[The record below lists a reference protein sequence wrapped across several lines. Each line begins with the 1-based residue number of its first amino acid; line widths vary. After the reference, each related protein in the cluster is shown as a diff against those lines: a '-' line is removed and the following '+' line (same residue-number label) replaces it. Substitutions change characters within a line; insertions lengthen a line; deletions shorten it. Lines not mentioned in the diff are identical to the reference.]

1 MQARALTFVLLLSL
15 LLARSTA
22 VPLPQP
28 TRETPESATR
38 LVVAITSQFESG
50 SEFGSGIVV
59 GAGGGRLYIATA
71 EHVIRQS
78 GEVAKRIEVKLTG
91 STPAVTAEVFRRA
104 GDGLDLAAL
113 TVTQTANLNL
123 EVAPFDLRRAADLAT
138 ARRGDP
144 VFALGNLQGG
154 GWRRNVAPDALAQV
168 AAGAIRFDSSFI
180 GKGLSGGALFNERW
194 QILGMIVRDDPPVGE
209 ALSIERVTATLKT
222 WGVPVLLRTPP
233 PVIAAGDDVSCRI
246 STDGSLACWGNVGLT
261 LENYTP
267 GLLPVTGTS
276 FQAVSAGI
284 RHVCAL
290 AFDWSVHCFGW
301 NRQGELGR
309 GSTSESFQRSN
320 PVSAN
325 IRFAS
330 ISAGVHTCGLDANG
344 VAYCWGPNNEAQLG
358 SSGKLSLVPTPVE
371 TDLRFKSI
379 SAGYLHTCGVATDDK
394 AYCWGSNEIAS
405 LGDRNARSTSFEPV
419 AVAGGLRFAT
429 VAAGYAHTCGLTVD
443 AEAYCWGDNE
453 YGMLGNGTNVAS
465 SEPVRVAGG
474 RKYTTL
480 SVAIGSH
487 TCALTRAGEAFCW
500 GGNDDGQLGDGST
513 QSRNAP
519 VPVAGNHR
527 FASIA
532 AGHFHTC
539 AVTLD
544 DEVYCWGG
552 KNTPPLTGRDGG
564 SLVPIQVRPER
575 MAVQRP

>member
-1 MQARALTFVLLLSL
+1 MPRALALLVVLSL
-15 LLARSTA
+15 LFVRNSNLTLAQA
-22 VPLPQP
+22 
-28 TRETPESATR
+28 TRDTPETATR

-78 GEVAKRIEVKLTG
+78 GENAKRIEVKLTDA
-91 STPAVTAEVFRRA
+91 SPVVTADVFRRA
-104 GDGLDLAAL
+104 GDDSDLAAL

-123 EVAPFDLRRAADLAT
+123 EASPFDLRRAADLAS

-154 GWRRNVAPDALAQV
+154 GWRRNVAPDTLSQV
-168 AAGAIRFDSSFI
+168 AAGTIRFDSSFI

-194 QILGMIVRDDPPVGE
+194 QILGMIVRDDPPVGQ

-222 WGVPVLLRTPP
+222 WGVPVQLRTPP
-233 PVIAAGDDVSCRI
+233 PVIASGDDVSCRI
-246 STDGSLACWGNVGLT
+246 SPDGSLACWGNVGLT
-261 LENYTP
+261 LENYLP

-276 FQAVSAGI
+276 FQAVSTGI

-301 NRQGELGR
+301 NNQGQLGR
-309 GSTSESFQRSN
+309 GTTSESFERSN
-320 PVSAN
+320 QVRAN
-325 IRFAS
+325 TRFTS
-330 ISAGVHTCGLDANG
+330 ISAGVHTCGLDSQG

-358 SSGKLSLVPTPVE
+358 SSGKMSLVPTPVE
-371 TDLRFKSI
+371 TGLRFKSI
-379 SAGYLHTCGVATDDK
+379 SAGYLHTCGVASDDK
-394 AYCWGSNEIAS
+394 AYCWGSNEIAT
-405 LGDRNARSTSFEPV
+405 LGDKDARLGSSEPL
-419 AVAGGLRFAT
+419 AVAGGLRFA
-429 VAAGYAHTCGLTVD
+429 VVGAGYAHTCGLTLD
-443 AEAYCWGDNE
+443 GEAYCWGDNE
-453 YGMLGNGTNVAS
+453 HGMLGNGTNVMS

-480 SVAIGSH
+480 SVAIGLH

-513 QSRNAP
+513 QSRNVP

-539 AVTLD
+539 AVTVD
-544 DEVYCWGG
+544 DEVFCWGG
-552 KNTPPLTGRDGG
+552 KDTPPLTGREGG
-564 SLVPIQVRPER
+564 SLVPILVRPER
-575 MAVQRP
+575 MTVKRP